1 MNTESTNGQSRRGSI
16 IAVSAPSGTGK
27 TTIIKN
33 VLIEFP
39 ELVFSVSATTRKK
52 REDEVQGKDYFFLT
66 EDEFKEKIRNNEFVE
81 WESFFGNYYGTF
93 KSYIDDNINAGKHVL
108 LEVDVK
114 GALSLKK
121 IYPEAHLIFILPPDI
136 EELRQRLKRR
146 NTEDEESFQIRIKRA
161 EMELSLKEQFDYFVI
176 NKELDKAIEDTKIL
190 IKKIITKE
198 KN

>member
-136 EELRQRLKRR
+136 EVLRQRLKRR

>member
-1 MNTESTNGQSRRGSI
+1 MNGETRNGQPRKGEI

-27 TTIIKN
+27 TTIIKT
-33 VLIEFP
+33 VLMDFP
-39 ELVFSVSATTRKK
+39 QLVFSISATTRKK
-52 REDEVQGKDYFFLT
+52 REDEVHGKDYFFLT
-66 EDEFKEKIRNNEFVE
+66 EDEFKEKILNNEFVE

-93 KSYIDDNINAGKHVL
+93 KSFVNENINAGKHIL
-108 LEVDVK
+108 LDVDVK

-121 IYPEAHLIFILPPDI
+121 IYTEAHLIFILPPGI

-146 NTEDEESFQIRIKRA
+146 NTEDDESFKTRIKRA
-161 EMELSLKEQFDYFVI
+161 EMELSLKDHFDYLVI
-176 NKELDKAIEDTKIL
+176 NNELNKAIEDTKIL